1 MRTNEA
7 FGIFPA
13 LAIAI
18 LNWFYSIFI
27 LNRFRGICSFTRSE
41 VLAVPLFLVGGYAA
55 WIAELCILNDDL
67 APLQICSALYR
78 AFVNWIGFIL
88 IVNERLA
95 VSRQQFGSLVFVLI
109 ITALWE
115 VQHRVVLVD
124 VPGNDT
130 CSPSPP

>member
-1 MRTNEA
+1 MRTNEVL
-7 FGIFPA
+7 GILPA

-18 LNWFYSIFI
+18 LNWVYSIFI
-27 LNRFRGICSFTRSE
+27 LNRFRSLLGFTRSE
-41 VLAVPLFLVGGYAA
+41 LLAIPLYLVGGYAA

-67 APLQICSALYR
+67 ASLQICAALYR

-95 VSRQQFGSLVFVLI
+95 ISRQQLGSLVFVLI

-124 VPGNDT
+124 LNSDNST
-130 CSPSPP
+130 CP